1 MNDLALSK
9 EERLKLP
16 PHSIEAERSVLGG
29 LMLDNAAWDTV
40 FEIIREKDFYHQQHR
55 LIFRVME
62 DLANRDS
69 PFDVITTAEALKKIN
84 ELASAGGEIYLF
96 ELSKNTPSAAN
107 IKAYADIVR
116 EHSLLRQLIAIAQD
130 VASSAFHPEGR
141 GTTEL
146 IDQAEA
152 KIFSIAEQH
161 VRGAGPL
168 NIKNWLTR
176 ATQRIDTLYHSNQS
190 ITGLPTGYTDLDEL
204 TSGLQTSDLIII
216 AARPSMGKTSFAVN
230 IAEHAAIKT
239 KAPTLIFS
247 LEMPGEALALRMIS
261 SLGRIDQHHLRT
273 GKLTDEDWPRI
284 SSAVTVLSEAKMFID
299 DTPSLTPAELRV
311 RARRIA
317 KDQGQ
322 LGLIVIDYLQLMT
335 VPGYKKDNRVAEIS
349 EISRSLKSIAKELH
363 VPVIA
368 LSQLNR
374 SLEQRT
380 DRRPVMSD
388 LRESGA
394 IEQDADLILFIY
406 RDEVYNEESTDKGI
420 AEIIIAKHRNG
431 PIGKIKLT
439 FNGQFTRFENYL
451 DNRYSA

>member
-204 TSGLQTSDLIII
+204 TSGLQTSDLII
-216 AARPSMGKTSFAVN
+216 
-230 IAEHAAIKT
+230 
-239 KAPTLIFS
+239 S